1 MFKNQ
6 ASILLIA
13 SALLML
19 PGAAAAEPGKGK
31 SGAGVTATAASKGG
45 AVTAESLMKRYEN
58 LAGSPTNAESLV
70 KGLRY
75 QLEIVLVGA
84 SSTPAAGPTGGL
96 SPMGPMGPVCPTCP
110 VPPPPSD
117 TVKFVPPTDPMGLG
131 NIDIALALTEAQLDK
146 KDVALPPKPAQLKD
160 ALMTVLDLRAGG
172 SGWGDVA
179 KTLDFELK

>member
-1 MFKNQ
+1 MSKNQ

-31 SGAGVTATAASKGG
+31 SGDKVTATAASKGG
-45 AVTAESLMKRYEN
+45 AVTASSLMKRYEN

-84 SSTPAAGPTGGL
+84 SSTPAAGPTGL

-110 VPPPPSD
+110 VPPPPSE
-117 TVKFVPPTDPMGLG
+117 TVKFVPPTDPMGFG

-160 ALMTVLDLRAGG
+160 ALMAVLSLRASGK
-172 SGWGDVA
+172 GWGDVA
-179 KTLDFELK
+179 NAMDFELK